1 MIKLRKYFKG
11 HNRMYIHG
19 TVKGKDVTLRGTF
32 GDPEWVSEDIVL
44 PKPVIL
50 HRQEWCDIT
59 TGKVLAV
66 TLNLSE
72 IEEDGT
78 IRTSDWFNGCTINHR
93 DTVTCEPPPGVETNP
108 GPFFCLVINDTEY
121 WYEEI
126 EKNFPQVQSWISD
139 YNTELYLKAIDE

>member
-11 HNRMYIHG
+11 HTRMYIHG
-19 TVKGKDVTLRGTF
+19 NVKGKDVTLRGTLK
-32 GDPEWVSEDIVL
+32 PEWVSEDIAL
-44 PKPVIL
+44 PKPIVL
-50 HRQEWCDIT
+50 HRQEWCDIY

-78 IRTSDWFNGCTINHR
+78 VRQSDWFNGCTINFR
-93 DTVTCEPPPGVETNP
+93 DCMNDPPPGVETNP

-126 EKNFPQVQSWISD
+126 EKNFPLVQTWISD
-139 YNTELYLKAIDE
+139 YNTELYLKAMDE

>member
-19 TVKGKDVTLRGTF
+19 NVKGKDVTLRGTL
-32 GDPEWVSEDIVL
+32 GDPEWVSEDIDL
-44 PKPVIL
+44 PKPIVL

-72 IEEDGT
+72 IEEDHT
-78 IRTSDWFNGCTINHR
+78 IRYSDWFNGCNISYSDCMN
-93 DTVTCEPPPGVETNP
+93 DPPPGVETNP

-121 WYEEI
+121 WYDDI
-126 EKNFPQVQSWISD
+126 EKNFPLVQSWISD
-139 YNTELYLKAIDE
+139 YNTELYLKAMDE

>member
-11 HNRMYIHG
+11 HKRMYIHG
-19 TVKGKDVTLRGTF
+19 TVKGKEVTLRGTL
-32 GDPEWVSEDIVL
+32 DKPEWVSEDIDL

-50 HRQEWCDIT
+50 HRQEWCDIH
-59 TGKVLAV
+59 TGEVLAV

-78 IRTSDWFNGCTINHR
+78 IRSSDWFNGCTISYK
-93 DTVTCEPPPGVETNP
+93 DCMDDPPPGVETNP

-126 EKNFPQVQSWISD
+126 EKNFPLVQSWISD
-139 YNTELYLKAIDE
+139 YNTELYLKAMDE

>member
-19 TVKGKDVTLRGTF
+19 KVKGQEVTLRGTLK
-32 GDPEWVSEDIVL
+32 PEWVSEDIVL
-44 PKPVIL
+44 PKPLVL
-50 HRQEWCDIT
+50 HRQELCDIT
-59 TGKVLAV
+59 TGKVLGV

-78 IRTSDWFNGCTINHR
+78 IRQSDWFNGCTINHK
-93 DTVTCEPPPGVETNP
+93 DCMNDPPPGVETNH

-126 EKNFPQVQSWISD
+126 EKNFPLVQSWISD
-139 YNTELYLKAIDE
+139 YNTELYLKAMDE